1 MLTSFKRS
9 QHLKKVL
16 DKSGIKC
23 YNKIIKRKEGFKI
36 MTKKEMLQL
45 VVMKF
50 GVEHENSIYFA
61 ESIEWLGRVES
72 EALMDEM
79 LTWPVFLEEDED

>member
-1 MLTSFKRS
+1 M
-9 QHLKKVL
+9 
-16 DKSGIKC
+16 
-23 YNKIIKRKEGFKI
+23 